1 MIMKNK
7 NIFLGFFLIV
17 LLAGIVGCKK
27 GNNYYENFELRYTEY
42 DGTSLEFL
50 ESQGTT
56 YDSLLL
62 VLERVPAIRAKLKD
76 TDAKL
81 TFFAMTNSSF
91 TNALDAMNGV
101 RKAGNRLPLY
111 LEDIPQLI
119 LDSLTYHYAFEGIY
133 DTPYLRNFVEGKVIK
148 SVDDYDMSLK
158 YKVTS
163 ASGIIGGGQQ
173 QIILSDMNRSIF
185 QRYWQ
190 ESATSV
196 VNIRTRNG
204 MLHVLAPS
212 HNFGF
217 SKLAKL
223 LNK

>member
-1 MIMKNK
+1 MKNK
-7 NIFLGFFLIV
+7 HIFLGLSLIV
-17 LLAGIVGCKK
+17 LLLGVASCKK
-27 GNNYYENFELRYTEY
+27 GNTYYEDFQVKYTEF

-50 ESQGTT
+50 ESQGNT

-62 VLERVPAIRAKLKD
+62 VLDRVPSVRAKLKD
-76 TDAKL
+76 ANAKM

-101 RKAGNRLPLY
+101 RKAGNRVPLY

-119 LDSLTYHYAFEGIY
+119 LDSLTYHYAFDGEY
-133 DTPYLRNFVEGKVIK
+133 DTPYLRDFVEGKVIK
-148 SVDDYDMSLK
+148 AIDDYNMTLK

-173 QIILSDMNRSIF
+173 QIILSDMNKSIF

-190 ESATSV
+190 ESTTSV
-196 VNIRTRNG
+196 VNIRTHNG

>member
-1 MIMKNK
+1 MKNEK
-7 NIFLGFFLIV
+7 NFLGLSLIV
-17 LLAGIVGCKK
+17 LLLGMASCKK
-27 GNNYYENFELRYTEY
+27 GNTYYEDFQVKYTEF
-42 DGTSLEFL
+42 DGTALEFL
-50 ESQGTT
+50 ETQGST

-62 VLERVPAIRAKLKD
+62 VLDRVPSVRGKLKD
-76 TDAKL
+76 PNAKI

-101 RKAGNRLPLY
+101 RKAGNRSPLY
-111 LEDIPQLI
+111 LEDVPQLI
-119 LDSLTYHYAFEGIY
+119 LDSLTYHYAFDGEY
-133 DTPYLRNFVEGKVIK
+133 DTPYLREFVEGKVIK
-148 SVDDYDMSLK
+148 AIDDYSMTLK

-173 QIILSDMNRSIF
+173 QIILSDMNKSIF

-196 VNIRTRNG
+196 VNIRTQNG

-217 SKLAKL
+217 SKLAIL

>member
-1 MIMKNK
+1 MKNK
-7 NIFLGFFLIV
+7 HIFLGLSLIV
-17 LLAGIVGCKK
+17 LLLGIASCKK
-27 GNNYYENFELRYTEY
+27 GNTYYEDFQVRYTEF

-50 ESQGTT
+50 ESQGST

-62 VLERVPAIRAKLKD
+62 VLERVPSVRAKLKD
-76 TDAKL
+76 PAAKI

-101 RKAGNRLPLY
+101 RKAGNRSPLY
-111 LEDIPQLI
+111 LEDIPQLV
-119 LDSLTYHYAFEGIY
+119 LDSLTYHYAFDGIY
-133 DTPYLRNFVEGKVIK
+133 DTPYLHDFVEGKVIK
-148 SVDDYDMSLK
+148 ALDNYDMTLK

-173 QIILSDMNRSIF
+173 QIILSDMNKSIF

-196 VNIRTRNG
+196 VNIRTHNG

>member
-1 MIMKNK
+1 MKNK
-7 NIFLGFFLIV
+7 HIFLGLSLIV
-17 LLAGIVGCKK
+17 LFLGIASCKK
-27 GNNYYENFELRYTEY
+27 GNTYYEDFQVKYTEFN
-42 DGTSLEFL
+42 GTSLEFL
-50 ESQGTT
+50 ESQGST

-62 VLERVPAIRAKLKD
+62 VLDRVPSVRAKLKD
-76 TDAKL
+76 ANAKT

-101 RKAGNRLPLY
+101 RKVGNRSPLY

-119 LDSLTYHYAFEGIY
+119 LDSLTYHYAFDGEY
-133 DTPYLRNFVEGKVIK
+133 DTPYLRDFVEGKVIK
-148 SVDDYDMSLK
+148 AIDDYNMTLK

-173 QIILSDMNRSIF
+173 QIILSDMNKSIF

-196 VNIRTRNG
+196 VNIRTQNG

>member
-1 MIMKNK
+1 MKNK
-7 NIFLGFFLIV
+7 HIFLGLSLIV
-17 LLAGIVGCKK
+17 LLLSIASCKK
-27 GNNYYENFELRYTEY
+27 GNTYYEDFQVKYTEF

-50 ESQGTT
+50 ESQGST

-62 VLERVPAIRAKLKD
+62 VLERVPSVRAKLKD
-76 TDAKL
+76 PTAKI

-101 RKAGNRLPLY
+101 RKAGNRSPLY
-111 LEDIPQLI
+111 LEDIPQLV
-119 LDSLTYHYAFEGIY
+119 LDSLTYHYAFDGIY
-133 DTPYLRNFVEGKVIK
+133 DTPYLHDLVEGKVIK
-148 SVDDYDMSLK
+148 ALDNYDMTLK

-173 QIILSDMNRSIF
+173 QIILSDMNKSIF

-196 VNIRTRNG
+196 VNIRTHNG

>member
-1 MIMKNK
+1 MKNK
-7 NIFLGFFLIV
+7 HIFLGLSLIV
-17 LLAGIVGCKK
+17 VLLGIASCKK
-27 GNNYYENFELRYTEY
+27 GNTYYEDFQVKYTEF
-42 DGTSLEFL
+42 DGTTLEFL
-50 ESQGTT
+50 ESQGST

-62 VLERVPAIRAKLKD
+62 VLDRVPSVRAKLKD
-76 TDAKL
+76 TKVKT

-91 TNALDAMNGV
+91 TNALEAMNGV
-101 RKAGNRLPLY
+101 RKAGNRSPLY
-111 LEDIPQLI
+111 LEEIPQLI
-119 LDSLTYHYAFEGIY
+119 LDSLTYHYAFDGAY
-133 DTPYLRNFVEGKVIK
+133 DTPYLRDFVEGKVIK
-148 SVDDYDMSLK
+148 AIDDYSMTLK

-173 QIILSDMNRSIF
+173 QIILSDMNKSIF

-196 VNIRTRNG
+196 VNIRTHNG

>member
-1 MIMKNK
+1 MKNK
-7 NIFLGFFLIV
+7 LIFLGLSLIV
-17 LLAGIVGCKK
+17 LLLGIASCKK
-27 GNNYYENFELRYTEY
+27 GNTYYEDFQVKYTEF

-50 ESQGTT
+50 ESQGST

-62 VLERVPAIRAKLKD
+62 VLDRVPSVRAKLKD
-76 TDAKL
+76 PNTKI

-91 TNALDAMNGV
+91 TNALEAMNGV
-101 RKAGNRLPLY
+101 RKAGKRAPLY
-111 LEDIPQLI
+111 LEEIPQLI
-119 LDSLTYHYAFEGIY
+119 LDSLTYHYAFDGEY
-133 DTPYLRNFVEGKVIK
+133 DTPYLRDFVEGKVIK
-148 SVDDYDMSLK
+148 ALDDYDMTLK

-173 QIILSDMNRSIF
+173 QIILSDMNNSIF

>member
-1 MIMKNK
+1 MKNK
-7 NIFLGFFLIV
+7 HIFLGLSLIV
-17 LLAGIVGCKK
+17 LLLSIASCKK
-27 GNNYYENFELRYTEY
+27 GNTYYEDFQVKYTEF

-50 ESQGTT
+50 ESQGNT

-62 VLERVPAIRAKLKD
+62 VLDRVPSVRAKLKD
-76 TDAKL
+76 ANATT

-101 RKAGNRLPLY
+101 RKAGNRSPLY

-119 LDSLTYHYAFEGIY
+119 LDSLTYHYAFDGEY
-133 DTPYLRNFVEGKVIK
+133 DTPYLRDFVEGKVIK
-148 SVDDYDMSLK
+148 AIDDYNMTLK

-196 VNIRTRNG
+196 VNIRTQNG